1 MVLYPMLLDFHSLND
16 QLYNTIKRGEP
27 ASIIRICNT
36 MGYLLQCFHKKEKPV
51 DEFFGPNYFIQAGIH
66 PFDQMWYERVLAPT
80 IEWAM
85 YESDILG
92 FVDGSGD
99 IEKEAFYAEYG
110 YNKDFYC
117 GDKFLILD
125 PGALFGYTS
134 YGEIE
139 GKKWTEALKD
149 KKVLVI
155 STHVESIKQQW
166 KNIDNIWGDNREMI
180 APFELV
186 DVIRTPYHPILD
198 DRQFPECNNWLE
210 NISYIKKL
218 IDTYDYDILFAG
230 STASAPIFC
239 HYAKEKGKI
248 GIQPGGSMQLFFGL
262 LGYRWTQVEGY
273 KRWHEMFNEHWM
285 YPLKIDEA
293 QKREQM
299 KHLEIN
305 FAYW

>member
-1 MVLYPMLLDFHSLND
+1 MMVLYPMLLDFHSLND

-99 IEKEAFYAEYG
+99 IEKEAFYAE
-110 YNKDFYC
+110 
-117 GDKFLILD
+117 
-125 PGALFGYTS
+125 

>member
-99 IEKEAFYAEYG
+99 IEKEAFYAEYC

-125 PGALFGYTS
+125 PGALFCYTS

-139 GKKWTEALKD
+139 GKK
-149 KKVLVI
+149 
-155 STHVESIKQQW
+155 
-166 KNIDNIWGDNREMI
+166 M
-180 APFELV
+180 
-186 DVIRTPYHPILD
+186 
-198 DRQFPECNNWLE
+198 DRSSQ
-210 NISYIKKL
+210 
-218 IDTYDYDILFAG
+218 
-230 STASAPIFC
+230 
-239 HYAKEKGKI
+239 
-248 GIQPGGSMQLFFGL
+248 
-262 LGYRWTQVEGY
+262 R
-273 KRWHEMFNEHWM
+273 
-285 YPLKIDEA
+285 
-293 QKREQM
+293 
-299 KHLEIN
+299 
-305 FAYW
+305 